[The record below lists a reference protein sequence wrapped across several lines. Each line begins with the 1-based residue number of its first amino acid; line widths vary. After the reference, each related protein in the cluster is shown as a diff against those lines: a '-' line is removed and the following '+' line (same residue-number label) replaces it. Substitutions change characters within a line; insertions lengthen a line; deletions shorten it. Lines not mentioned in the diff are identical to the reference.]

1 MANNLTYID
10 FFPYH
15 TYRSE
20 QQEIIREIELCVRL
34 KKNVL
39 LVAPSG
45 AGKTVTALSAILP
58 HTYEKELKIIY
69 LCRTHT
75 QSDRVINELKKIH
88 SSKLEITGLSLRGR
102 SEMCLNSSLLN
113 SKLSPLDAMLTC
125 SDLRI
130 SESCKYFNKLHNNR
144 NPEDFSHFTS
154 PRDTQEL
161 IEYCKEKD
169 YCPYYFCKYIL
180 NKAQIIVC
188 NFQWMF
194 NPSIRFQILN
204 LLATSLEDCIVVIDE
219 CHNVV
224 DMATKVKSNKLTLSF
239 LISCSQDLKKNQLPS
254 QYPKFVHF
262 LIENLKKKCND
273 LPTSTSI
280 KLDPFEFLNNMS
292 KSLEMN
298 IATELERLEFYF
310 QKLPIKTRIDLNRIR
325 VLARFWQ
332 NWIEKCKSE
341 RYFFC
346 YNIITK
352 NNEKSISLEM
362 VALEPREV
370 TIPLF
375 RHTHACINLTG
386 TVNPYIYKTL
396 TGLDRKY
403 SGYKEII
410 ANSPFHSKNIK
421 ALITEGVS
429 TKMKKRTSIMYNKMI
444 EKIEEVISCT
454 PANVA
459 IFCASYEI
467 LKDLVLNGVEEIV
480 KLHEKKLII
489 EEPEMSG
496 SKNAA
501 LIKNYKN
508 LGKSGKGAVLLG
520 VCGGRNSEG
529 EDFPGNDMNSV
540 IIAGIPYHLL
550 TPQADARINYYNKAF
565 YGQGWLLGYLYPAM
579 QRANQAAGRPIR
591 KEKDKG
597 AIIFLDSRFK
607 TKKKWISDWIR
618 KEIEVVPDEIN
629 AISKHLKGFWL

>member
-1 MANNLTYID
+1 MVTNLSYMD

-15 TYRSE
+15 SFRPE
-20 QQEIIREIELCVRL
+20 QQEIIREIELSVRL
-34 KKNVL
+34 KKNIL
-39 LVAPSG
+39 LVSPSG

-58 HTYEKELKIIY
+58 QAYESELKIIY

-75 QSDRVINELKKIH
+75 QSDRVINELKKIY
-88 SSKLEITGLSLRGR
+88 SSKFKIIGLSLRGR
-102 SEMCLNSSLLN
+102 SEMCLNFSLLN
-113 SKLSPLDAMLTC
+113 SKLTPMDAMLTC

-130 SESCKYFNKLHNNR
+130 NESCKYFNKLHNSR
-144 NPEDFSHFTS
+144 TPEDFSHFTS
-154 PRDTQEL
+154 PRDAQEL
-161 IEYCKEKD
+161 IEYCKEKE

-204 LLATSLEDCIVVIDE
+204 LLATCLEDCIVVIDE

-224 DMATKVKSNKLTLSF
+224 DMATKVRSHKLTLSF
-239 LISCSQDLKKNQLPS
+239 LESCLQDLEKNILPS
-254 QYPKFVHF
+254 QYSRFVHY
-262 LIENLKKKCND
+262 LIDLLKNKCNRHA
-273 LPTSTSI
+273 TSISI
-280 KLDPFEFLNNMS
+280 KLDPFNFLTNMS
-292 KSLEMN
+292 QCLEMN
-298 IATELERLEFYF
+298 IATELDRLDIYF
-310 QKLPIKTRIDLNRIR
+310 QKFPIKTRIELNRMRI
-325 VLARFWQ
+325 LARFWQ

-346 YNIITK
+346 YHIIQK
-352 NNEKSISLEM
+352 NNEKTISLDV

-410 ANSPFHSKNIK
+410 ANSPFQSKNIK
-421 ALITEGVS
+421 ALIIEGVS
-429 TKMKKRTSIMYNKMI
+429 TKLKKRTPIMYNKMI
-444 EKIEEVISCT
+444 QKIEEVIECT

-467 LKDLVLNGVEEIV
+467 LRDLILNGLEEII
-480 KLHEKKLII
+480 KKHGKKLCI

-496 SKNAA
+496 SKNAV
-501 LIKNYKN
+501 LIQNYKN
-508 LGKSGKGAVLLG
+508 YGKSRNGAVLLG

-529 EDFPGNDMNSV
+529 EDYPGNDMNSV

-565 YGQGWLLGYLYPAM
+565 FDQGWLLGYLYPAM

-591 KEKDKG
+591 KVKDKG

-618 KEIEVVPDEIN
+618 KEIEIVPDEIN
-629 AISKHLKGFWL
+629 GITKRLKGFWL

>member
-1 MANNLTYID
+1 MVTSLSYMD

-15 TYRSE
+15 SYRPE
-20 QQEIIREIELCVRL
+20 QQEIIREIELGVRL
-34 KKNVL
+34 KKNIL
-39 LVAPSG
+39 LIAPSG

-58 HTYEKELKIIY
+58 QAYENELKIIY

-88 SSKLEITGLSLRGR
+88 SSKSKIIGLSLRGR
-102 SEMCLNSSLLN
+102 SEMCLNSSLFI
-113 SKLSPLDAMLTC
+113 SKLTPMDALLTC

-130 SESCKYFNKLHNNR
+130 SESCKYFNKFHNSK

-154 PRDTQEL
+154 PRDAQEL
-161 IEYCKEKD
+161 IEYCKEKE

-224 DMATKVKSNKLTLSF
+224 DIATKVKSHRLTLSF
-239 LISCSQDLKKNQLPS
+239 LESCYQDLKKSVLPPQYSKFVYFLINQL
-254 QYPKFVHF
+254 K
-262 LIENLKKKCND
+262 NKCNRY
-273 LPTSTSI
+273 TNTISI
-280 KLDPFEFLNNMS
+280 KLDPFKFFTKMS
-292 KSLEMN
+292 QSLEMN
-298 IATELERLEFYF
+298 LANELEKLDFYF
-310 QKLPIKTRIDLNRIR
+310 QNLPIKTRIELNRVRI
-325 VLARFWQ
+325 LARFWQ
-332 NWIEKCKSE
+332 NWIEKCKSD

-346 YNIITK
+346 YHIILK
-352 NNEKSISLEM
+352 NDEKTISLEV

-375 RHTHACINLTG
+375 RHTLACINLTG
-386 TVNPYIYKTL
+386 TVNPYIFKTL

-429 TKMKKRTSIMYNKMI
+429 TKLKKRTTMMYKKMI
-444 EKIEEVISCT
+444 HKIEEVIECT

-467 LKDLVLNGVEEIV
+467 LKDLILNGLEEVIRIYG
-480 KLHEKKLII
+480 KKLFI

-496 SKNAA
+496 SKNAT
-501 LIKNYKN
+501 LIKSYKN
-508 LGKSGKGAVLLG
+508 SGKSGNGAVLLG

-540 IIAGIPYHLL
+540 IIAGIPYHLI
-550 TPQADARINYYNKAF
+550 TPQVEARISYYNKAF
-565 YGQGWLLGYLYPAM
+565 FGQGWLLGYLYPAM

-618 KEIEVVPDEIN
+618 KEVEVVPDEIN
-629 AISKHLKGFWL
+629 GITRRLKGFWL